1 MNNQEKIIIKL
12 TNFMNLQKISKQE
25 LAEKW
30 KKSYSYVCRRF
41 SKEVDFSLTDIREL
55 IDILKLSKEEAIDI
69 FFN

>member
-30 KKSYSYVCRRF
+30 KKSYSYVWRRF

-55 IDILKLSKEEAIDI
+55 IDILKLSK
-69 FFN
+69 